1 MKGEQYVCLVCGFN
15 MIGFHP
21 DHCPFC
27 GAAKKHFIT
36 ADECSARYQVVGT
49 PVNEKVTRLNSH
61 PPLGLEHAAYLQ
73 AEIVMKPAR
82 PVFMDDESQ
91 GFFRGHE

>member
-1 MKGEQYVCLVCGFN
+1 MKREQYVCPVCGFN

-36 ADECSARYQVVGT
+36 AEECSARYKT
-49 PVNEKVTRLNSH
+49 
-61 PPLGLEHAAYLQ
+61 A
-73 AEIVMKPAR
+73 
-82 PVFMDDESQ
+82 
-91 GFFRGHE
+91 